1 MTAARVAGHISV
13 IGILSGVAGQLEF
26 VPALVKQLRMQGVL
40 VGSRTQQQ
48 DMIRAIDAN
57 GMRPVMDRSFPMTD
71 IVEAFRYQETNQ
83 HFGKI
88 CLDI

>member
-1 MTAARVAGHISV
+1 M
-13 IGILSGVAGQLEF
+13 IGILTGVAGQLSF
-26 VPALVKQLRMQGVL
+26 VPALVKQLRLQGVL

-48 DMIRAIDAN
+48 DMIRAINAN
-57 GMRPVMDRSFPMTD
+57 GMRPVIDRHFPLSE